1 MCFRLYRLRVALRQC
16 VKRRDGP
23 KCLAEWATHQE
34 EALVLCCA
42 PTMRGSSIHM
52 NSSSL
57 GPHSLWV
64 VIFENS
70 SMCVYY
76 FHTFMH
82 SRTNKLSNNPSI
94 QITCYFLDAAI
105 KIAQFFYK
113 GFHVIPDIKNAH
125 FSIHFFLGNPATVW
139 WWWWSG
145 GAGRGSWWGHNRRRA
160 RWGGGRG
167 GKGERWRAWW
177 NAVQISSSAWE
188 TIKAS

>member
-105 KIAQFFYK
+105 KIAPFFTRAFLLFQILKMHTFQY
-113 GFHVIPDIKNAH
+113 I
-125 FSIHFFLGNPATVW
+125 FFRESSDCMMMVMI
-139 WWWWSG
+139 
-145 GAGRGSWWGHNRRRA
+145 RRSWTRELVRT
-160 RWGGGRG
+160 
-167 GKGERWRAWW
+167 
-177 NAVQISSSAWE
+177 Q
-188 TIKAS
+188 